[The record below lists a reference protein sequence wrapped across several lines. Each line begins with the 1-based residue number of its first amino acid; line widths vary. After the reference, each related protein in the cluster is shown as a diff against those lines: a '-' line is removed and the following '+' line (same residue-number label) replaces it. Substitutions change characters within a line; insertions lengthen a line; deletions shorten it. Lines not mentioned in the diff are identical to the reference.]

1 MTPVVS
7 RVRDLTILDVGA
19 TRLVVACDSLGG
31 IGPKPH
37 DTYRASAATTA
48 HFAARVP
55 LLELLCAGARPQVLI
70 DTLCVELDPT
80 GAQILDA
87 IREAAAEAGVP
98 PQAVTGSTEENVAT
112 TSTGIGITAIGVQD
126 ADPRARPG
134 ASLPGDLVVCLGLPR
149 SAPRYDVYIGRPDV
163 VAIADV
169 VSVIA
174 SGLVRDALPVGSHGV
189 AWEAAQIAETAGLA
203 LNLSP
208 TGAVDMADSGG
219 PATCV
224 LVTCAPDDVPA
235 VRELVPSTLPVNAV
249 GTLKAR

>member
-1 MTPVVS
+1 MTPAVS
-7 RVRDLTILDVGA
+7 RVRDLTILDVGP

-70 DTLCVELDPT
+70 DNLCVELDPT

-87 IREAAAEAGVP
+87 VRKLAAEAGVP

-112 TSTGIGITAIGVQD
+112 TSTGIGITAIGVP
-126 ADPRARPG
+126 DPDSPARPG

-149 SAPRYDVYIGRPDV
+149 SAPRYDVYVGRPDL
-163 VAIADV
+163 VAIADAA
-169 VSVIA
+169 SVIA
-174 SGLVRDALPVGSHGV
+174 SGLVHDALPVGSHGV

-203 LNLSP
+203 LTLYP
-208 TGAVDMADSGG
+208 TDAVDIEASGG
-219 PATCV
+219 PASCV
-224 LVTCAPDDVPA
+224 LVTCAADDLPA
-235 VRELVPSTLPVNAV
+235 VRGLMPPALPVNAI
-249 GTLKAR
+249 GSLTSP